1 MERLSG
7 ELSVTKRVNT
17 LPSQEL
23 YDQQQYQR
31 RSCIIIDGIN
41 HDEHETDI
49 TSKAKN
55 VLNKYLQ
62 INKVEIEKQIN
73 KCPRIAPKNEN
84 NSQATIL
91 KFKSHSLRLS
101 VYHSIKKIKN
111 RKIKSNISPS
121 KKWGKVLSYAHQAIA
136 SIPNVDFLHADIN
149 GYLKL

>member
-17 LPSQEL
+17 LLSQEL
-23 YDQQQYQR
+23 YDLRQYQR

-55 VLNKYLQ
+55 MLNKYLQ
-62 INKVEIEKQIN
+62 INKEEIEKQIN
-73 KCPRIAPKNEN
+73 KCLRIAPKNEDN
-84 NSQATIL
+84 NQATIL

-101 VYHSIKKIKN
+101 VYHSRKKIKN
-111 RKIKSNISPS
+111 RKIKINISPS
-121 KKWGKVLSYAHQAIA
+121 KKRGKVLSYAHPATA
-136 SIPNVDFLHADIN
+136 SIPNVDFLYADIN
-149 GYLKL
+149 GNLKL